1 MVKLVVGD
9 VLRSSVEKHP
19 DKTAFIFK
27 DKKLTYAQVNQR
39 ANRLANG
46 LLSKGYKPGD
56 HIAVLAFNC
65 LEYFEILFALGK
77 VGMVAVPINFRLVG
91 PEITYT
97 INHSNSRALI
107 YEADFREE
115 LSGIRGDF
123 EKIAPNDYM
132 VFGGRGEDGDTDY
145 EEFLA
150 SADMAEPEVD
160 VEESQL
166 WYIGYT
172 SGTTG
177 KPKGAM
183 RSHRCNILLAS
194 SVIYL
199 KDPGHTILLCMP
211 LFHSNS
217 IWFTMAS
224 VYFGHTTLL
233 YPTGGFDPREILDI
247 FQREKITFTSM
258 VPTMYSL
265 ILSVPDKDS
274 FDVSSIKV
282 LLCSSAPLMTSTK
295 EQILEFFSQ
304 AQLYEGYGS
313 TETGAVT
320 TLYPEDQY
328 RKVRSCGVAN
338 PFVRIKLLDLNG
350 NEVPVGEVGELYAI
364 NPSMFEGYY
373 NQPEMDAKSFIGA
386 YASVGDMAK
395 MDEEG
400 FYYIVDRKNDMII
413 SGGENIYPTEIDDLL
428 AKHPKVASV
437 AVIGVPDEKWGE
449 VVKAVVVPKPGE
461 QPTQEEI
468 IAFAK
473 QNLAGYKCPKS
484 VEFRQSLPVN
494 PTGKILKRQIREEF
508 WEGSEVKV

>member
-1 MVKLVVGD
+1 MVKLLVGD
-9 VLRSSVEKHP
+9 ALRSSVEKHP
-19 DKTAFIFK
+19 DKTAFMFK
-27 DKKLTYAQVNQR
+27 GKKLTYAEFNHRV
-39 ANRLANG
+39 NRLANG
-46 LLSKGYKPGD
+46 LLAKGYKPGD
-56 HIAVLAFNC
+56 HIAILAFNC
-65 LEYFEILFALGK
+65 IEYFEILFALGK
-77 VGMVAVPINFRLVG
+77 VGMVAVPVNFRLVG
-91 PEITYT
+91 PEIIYT

-115 LSGIRGDF
+115 LSGLRADF
-123 EKIAPNDYM
+123 AKIGPNDFR
-132 VFGGRGEDGDTDY
+132 VFGGQGEAGDADY

-150 SADMAEPEVD
+150 SSDPAEPD
-160 VEESQL
+160 VEVEETQT

-183 RSHRCNILLAS
+183 RSHRCNILLAANMTW
-194 SVIYL
+194 L
-199 KDPGHTILLCMP
+199 KDPGHTLLLSMP
-211 LFHSNS
+211 VFHSNS
-217 IWFTMAS
+217 IWFGIAS
-224 VYFGHTTLL
+224 IYYGHTTYL
-233 YPTGGFDPREILDI
+233 YPSGGFDPREILEI
-247 FQREKITFTSM
+247 IQREKVTFTSM

-274 FDVSSIKV
+274 FDVSSLTV

-295 EQILEFFSQ
+295 EQILKFFSQ
-304 AQLYEGYGS
+304 ARLCEGYGS

-338 PFVRIKLLDLNG
+338 PYVRIKLLDLEG
-350 NEVPVGEVGELYAI
+350 NEVPVGEVGELFAI

-373 NQPEMDAKSFIGA
+373 NQPEADAKCFRGA

-395 MDEEG
+395 KDEEG

-428 AKHPKVASV
+428 SKHPKVASV

-449 VVKAVVVPKPGE
+449 AVKAVIVPKEGVE
-461 QPTQEEI
+461 ISEKEI

-473 QNLAGYKCPKS
+473 ENLAGYKCPKS
-484 VEFRQSLPVN
+484 VEFHQSLPVN
-494 PTGKILKRQIREEF
+494 PTGKILKRKIREKY
-508 WEGSEVKV
+508 WEGSEVKI